1 MFSADLACDDSFKFE
16 VVVVLLEIGTGTL
29 FHAILFTK
37 SVDGL
42 KFGVDFII
50 GFDILDE

>member
-1 MFSADLACDDSFKFE
+1 MFSADFACDDSFKFE
-16 VVVVLLEIGTGTL
+16 VVIVLLEIGAGAL
-29 FHAILFTK
+29 FHTILFTK
-37 SVDGL
+37 SVHGL